1 MATPGNRD
9 KGARVGRR
17 HFLKGAALGGV
28 VAATAP
34 VVRAQTE
41 GAASGAQAAP
51 GVDASQPRAA
61 APHPRSEET
70 TPRDRVV
77 TYSTCGGDYMV
88 DVLRSLGVEYFAA
101 TPGNTFMGLHEA
113 VINYGMLTQ
122 PNLRFITT
130 MHEEASVAMS
140 HGYAKIEGKPMACMM
155 HTTVGLQ
162 HGAMA
167 IYNAYADRVP
177 IFMMVGHSLDATRR
191 SGAVDWL
198 HAATDG
204 PAMVR
209 DFTKWD
215 DTPGS
220 LRHFG
225 ESAVRAYKFAMTPPY
240 GPTLLAVD
248 TLMQEDEIPG
258 GAHAAPPVPKLPR
271 LAPPAG
277 AEGAV
282 KEAARLLVN
291 AEHPVIH

>member
-1 MATPGNRD
+1 
-9 KGARVGRR
+9 
-17 HFLKGAALGGV
+17 
-28 VAATAP
+28 
-34 VVRAQTE
+34 
-41 GAASGAQAAP
+41 
-51 GVDASQPRAA
+51 
-61 APHPRSEET
+61 
-70 TPRDRVV
+70 
-77 TYSTCGGDYMV
+77 MV
-88 DVLRSLGVEYFAA
+88 DVLRSLGIEYFAA

-113 VINYGMLTQ
+113 VINYGMLTS

-162 HGAMA
+162 HGLDGHLQRVCGSRAHLHDGGRV
-167 IYNAYADRVP
+167 DRR
-177 IFMMVGHSLDATRR
+177 ARR
-191 SGAVDWL
+191 ETPVDWL

-220 LRHFG
+220 LRRFG
-225 ESAVRAYKFAMTPPY
+225 ECAARAHGSSRMTPPY

-258 GAHAAPPVPKLPR
+258 GQGRDAPDPEAAAIR
-271 LAPPAG
+271 SPPAG
-277 AEGAV
+277 EDGAV
-282 KEAARLLVN
+282 QEVARLLVN
-291 AEHPVIH
+291 AETPADLRGSRARTPEGLEAARGAGRNAAGARRATAATA